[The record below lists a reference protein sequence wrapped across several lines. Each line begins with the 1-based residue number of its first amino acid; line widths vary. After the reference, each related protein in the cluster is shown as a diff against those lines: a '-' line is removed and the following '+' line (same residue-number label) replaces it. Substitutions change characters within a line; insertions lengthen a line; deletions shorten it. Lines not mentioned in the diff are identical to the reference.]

1 MNLPALPG
9 MAPVALIL
17 AAVPGIALLSCTA
30 AAAEPHRGAPLNGT
44 PTPQQR
50 SRDDLFR
57 LHQDLQRQRLQR
69 LDYRQQRQRQ
79 EPRRPTPLDSWGT
92 GR

>member
-1 MNLPALPG
+1 
-9 MAPVALIL
+9 MAPVSLIL

-30 AAAEPHRGAPLNGT
+30 AATAEPHHGT
-44 PTPQQR
+44 PQHTSPSPRQR
-50 SRDDLFR
+50 SQEDLLR

-69 LDYRQQRQRQ
+69 LEYRQMQQRR
-79 EPRRPTPLDSWGT
+79 EPRRPTPIDSWGT